1 MKLLSY
7 DPEAMVLEVQM
18 LGGRMT
24 LTVDEACE
32 YGRYPYHTA
41 LELRELMVGLGLKV
55 PEVPKSL
62 NLSPAPIE
70 PKKKLTEEQAKEAA
84 ANQAAYERA
93 MAERRKNRKVKK

>member
-7 DPEAMVLEVQM
+7 DTEAMVLEVEM

-24 LTVDEACE
+24 LTVDEASE

-41 LELRELMVGLGLKV
+41 LELREVMVGLGLKV

-62 NLSPAPIE
+62 NLSNAPVK
-70 PKKKLTEEQAKEAA
+70 PKPELTEEQAKEAA
-84 ANQAAYERA
+84 ANQAAYEKA
-93 MAERRKNRKVKK
+93 MKDRRNTKKVKR

>member
-7 DPEAMVLEVQM
+7 DPEAMVLEVEM

-24 LTVDEACE
+24 LTVDEASE

-62 NLSPAPIE
+62 NLSPAGK
-70 PKKKLTEEQAKEAA
+70 PKPALTDEQAKEAA

-93 MAERRKNRKVKK
+93 MKDRRNTKKVKR

>member
-1 MKLLSY
+1 
-7 DPEAMVLEVQM
+7 MVLEVQM

-41 LELRELMVGLGLKV
+41 LELRDVLVGLGLKDI
-55 PEVPKSL
+55 PDVPKSL
-62 NLSPAPIE
+62 NLSQAPTK
-70 PKKKLTEEQAKEAA
+70 PKPKLTEEQAKEAA

-93 MAERRKNRKVKK
+93 MAERRKTKKVKK

>member
-7 DPEAMVLEVQM
+7 DPEAMVLEVEM
-18 LGGRMT
+18 LGGRMA
-24 LTVDEACE
+24 LTVDEASE

-41 LELRELMVGLGLKV
+41 IELREVLVGLGLKV

-62 NLSPAPIE
+62 NLSNAPVKPKPA
-70 PKKKLTEEQAKEAA
+70 LTDEQAKEAA

-93 MAERRKNRKVKK
+93 MAERRKTKKVKK

>member
-1 MKLLSY
+1 
-7 DPEAMVLEVQM
+7 MVLEVEM

-41 LELRELMVGLGLKV
+41 LELREVLVGLGLKV
-55 PEVPKSL
+55 PDVPKSL
-62 NLSPAPIE
+62 NLSPAGK
-70 PKKKLTEEQAKEAA
+70 PKGKLTEEQQKEAA

-93 MAERRKNRKVKK
+93 MAERRKTKKVKK

>member
-1 MKLLSY
+1 
-7 DPEAMVLEVQM
+7 MVLEVQM

-24 LTVDEACE
+24 LTAQEACE

-41 LELRELMVGLGLKV
+41 LELRDVLVGLGLKDIPDV
-55 PEVPKSL
+55 PESL

-70 PKKKLTEEQAKEAA
+70 PKPELTEEQAKEAA

-93 MAERRKNRKVKK
+93 MAERRKTKKVKK

>member
-24 LTVDEACE
+24 LTAQEACE

-41 LELRELMVGLGLKV
+41 IELRDVLVGLGLKDI

-62 NLSPAPIE
+62 NLSPAGK
-70 PKKKLTEEQAKEAA
+70 PKEKLTDEQAKEAA

-93 MAERRKNRKVKK
+93 MAERRKTKKVKK